1 MLSSSTTNLEPT
13 YSPDTHFS
21 GNSPFVDTP
30 IFSPTGDNHPSYFN
44 ETIINDDDEVQPT
57 VSPINYDEVQP
68 TVSPIND
75 DEYYFTNI
83 RGKDDDEIRPFYYVL
98 IVLGV
103 LSSICVFIYFIRH
116 FVNRKVPYKKTKGVK
131 EKDFELSVFS

>member
-21 GNSPFVDTP
+21 GNSPSVATP
-30 IFSPTGDNHPSYFN
+30 FFSPTGDNHPSYFN
-44 ETIINDDDEVQPT
+44 ETIINDD
-57 VSPINYDEVQP
+57 DEVQP

-116 FVNRKVPYKKTKGVK
+116 FVNRTVPYKMTKGDKITKGNK
-131 EKDFELSVFS
+131 EIEMS